1 MNFIRHGVID
11 VDSIESKLGPLDW
24 NEYTFRQTRFN
35 VHRETLTVPLLWN
48 EVPGVSDVPHTWYPV
63 FKDDLSVIERQLK
76 CHIHTALLIKLPAGK
91 VIPTHVDA
99 APHFRL
105 YSRIH
110 IPIVTNPECLFTVG
124 GETKHLERGHAWE
137 IDNDG
142 KKHSVVNHGEEDRVH
157 LLLDVLWVKENPL

>member
-1 MNFIRHGVID
+1 MENFVHHGVIN
-11 VDSIESKLGPLDW
+11 VDSIEEKLSQLDW

-48 EVPGVSDVPHTWYPV
+48 EVPSPEDVPHKWYQT
-63 FKDDLSVIERQLK
+63 FKDDLDVISTKLGR
-76 CHIHTALLIKLPAGK
+76 HIHTALLIKLPAGK
-91 VIPTHVDA
+91 GIPTHVDA

-110 IPIVTNPECLFTVG
+110 IPIVTNPGCLFTVG
-124 GETKHLERGHAWE
+124 GETKHLERGHMWE

-142 KKHSVVNHGEEDRVH
+142 KRHGVVNRGQEDRVH
-157 LLLDVLWVKENPL
+157 LLIDVK